1 MTVRHCDD
9 WESKTTL
16 IHGPYQETLARCA
29 EMGGADLIAFS
40 PPYCDARTYGMDVS
54 WNDADYA
61 ELGDHV
67 FRALKP
73 GGHALVNV
81 DAPVRD
87 WTKDGRG
94 TERGLHP
101 WRMMIDWH
109 DRIGFRVPDRLCF
122 GRMGQV
128 GRPAGRFRNDW
139 EPLLWFQRPGC
150 GGHFDPDQ
158 IKVPSGQRRKVA
170 QRRYGDRLQ
179 MVPGEGV
186 RTFDGELPSTL
197 WDYGSIGA
205 PHQTGAPQ
213 IAEQRHVARWP
224 YKLARDIVKCFAP
237 PDGLVCDPF
246 VGAGTTAAAALD
258 HGRRFIGG
266 DLGSRQDTEDNKRRG
281 LKPMPWVEVTREVL
295 TERYRQRSLFGA
307 MPQRPTGE
315 P

>member
-1 MTVRHCDD
+1 MTVHHCHD
-9 WESKTTL
+9 WQQRCEL
-16 IHGPYQETLARCA
+16 IEGTYQETLARVV
-29 EMGGADLIAFS
+29 EVGGADLIAFS

-54 WNDADYA
+54 WTDADYA

-87 WTKDGRG
+87 WAKDGRG

-122 GRMGQV
+122 GRQGLP
-128 GRPAGRFRNDW
+128 GHFWGFRNDW
-139 EPLLWFQRPGC
+139 EPLLWFQRPGAK
-150 GGHFDPDQ
+150 GWKPMAP
-158 IKVPSGQRRKVA
+158 KRP
-170 QRRYGDRLQ
+170 
-179 MVPGEGV
+179 PGNTHTG
-186 RTFDGELPSTL
+186 RASYRNAD
-197 WDYGSIGA
+197 GSITKQKQKVLGQPVNVGNLWGYGATGSGAQSGA
-205 PHQTGAPQ
+205 PCLADQNHP
-213 IAEQRHVARWP
+213 ARWP
-224 YKLARDIVKCFAP
+224 YRLARDIVKCFAP

-266 DLGSRQDTEDNKRRG
+266 DLGSRQDHEDNRRRG
-281 LKPMPWVEVTREVL
+281 LDAVPWVEVTRRVL
-295 TERYRQRSLFGA
+295 AERYRQRGLFEA
-307 MPQRPTGE
+307 AP
-315 P
+315 